1 MLNGRAVAEF
11 AQRSDPDFF
20 AEIAVGMR
28 LTTANAL
35 GLWRDFTVMHRAGRR
50 QGAEILSAFVEEEAA
65 KFFILL
71 DAVRC
76 PKTSRHFGRQLRY
89 FYDHLA
95 KGIYALHYLYSPADF
110 AEVQRYVAS
119 HREEYY
125 LDGPEGFEW
134 IFRNQ
139 ILERR
144 EENIY
149 VNYVRTDDGSG
160 WISPRR
166 RLIVDPWRTQ
176 PETLALARTMCRMG
190 FATPESLATV
200 AEIWRPFE
208 VEDSATWGAIH
219 QKNEETLN
227 ALDRRGLL
235 KSGEGVERVL
245 DRWSFPLYSLDLQTD
260 GTRVQ
265 DLIDHR
271 RKLEEAWERGVYG
284 VPDGY

>member
-1 MLNGRAVAEF
+1 V
-11 AQRSDPDFF
+11 
-20 AEIAVGMR
+20 
-28 LTTANAL
+28 
-35 GLWRDFTVMHRAGRR
+35 
-50 QGAEILSAFVEEEAA
+50 EEAA

-95 KGIYALHYLYSPADF
+95 KGIYALHYLYHPADF
-110 AEVQRYVAS
+110 AEVKRYVAS

-166 RLIVDPWRTQ
+166 RLIADPWRTQ

-190 FATPESLATV
+190 FATSESLATV
-200 AEIWRPFE
+200 AEIWRPIV
-208 VEDSATWGAIH
+208 VEDATTWGAIYR
-219 QKNEETLN
+219 KNEETLN
-227 ALDRRGLL
+227 ALEHRGLL
-235 KSGEGVERVL
+235 KSGEGVERVV
-245 DRWSFPLYSLDLQTD
+245 DRWSFPLYSLELQAD
-260 GTRVQ
+260 GTKVQ
-265 DLIDHR
+265 DLIEHR
-271 RKLEEAWERGVYG
+271 RKLEEAWERSVYG

>member
-1 MLNGRAVAEF
+1 MLNGRAVAEL
-11 AQRSDPDFF
+11 AQRSDQDFF
-20 AEIAVGMR
+20 AEIAEGMR

-35 GLWRDFTVMHRAGRR
+35 GLWRDFMVMHRAGRR
-50 QGAEILSAFVEEEAA
+50 QGAEILSAFVEEESA

-76 PKTSRHFGRQLRY
+76 PRSSQQFGRQLRY

-95 KGIYALHYLYSPADF
+95 KGIYALHYTYSPADF

-139 ILERR
+139 ILEGR
-144 EENIY
+144 EANIY
-149 VNYVRTDDGSG
+149 VNYVRTDEGSG
-160 WISPRR
+160 WVSPRR
-166 RLIVDPWRTQ
+166 RLIADPWRTQ

-190 FATPESLATV
+190 FGAPESLAVV
-200 AEIWRPFE
+200 AEVWRPFVIE
-208 VEDSATWGAIH
+208 GGTTWGAIH
-219 QKNEETLN
+219 KQNMETLN
-227 ALDRRGLL
+227 ALERLGLL
-235 KSGEGVERVL
+235 KSREGAERVL
-245 DRWSFPLYSLDLQTD
+245 DRWTFPLYCLDLQAD
-260 GTRVQ
+260 GTKVQ
-265 DLIDHR
+265 ELIEQR
-271 RKLEEAWERGVYG
+271 RKMEEAWERSVYG